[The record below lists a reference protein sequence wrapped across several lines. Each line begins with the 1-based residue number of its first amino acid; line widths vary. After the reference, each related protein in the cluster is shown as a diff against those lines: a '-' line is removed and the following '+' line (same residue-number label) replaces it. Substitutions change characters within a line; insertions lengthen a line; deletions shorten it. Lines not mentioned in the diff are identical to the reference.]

1 MTTRQEVR
9 EMAQVETE
17 QRHAAQ
23 AIHDALGVR
32 LFKHPP
38 EGFDPLRA
46 EDKELLVYGYPA
58 RPDKERHPELHETWK
73 RMVSRPLTIIEPQFA
88 LRTDKQHG
96 TRNAVAN
103 DTSTNWSGAAAF
115 AAKGDS
121 ATYVIGQWTVPDV
134 VAPGFGS
141 YYCASWVGI
150 DGDGSPDVLQAGTEC
165 DIVSFGFFTAKQ
177 TYVWW
182 EWYPNYE
189 VQIANFPVTSGDV
202 MFCAICV
209 HSDTEAGFYLT
220 NVTTGASTSFTKTA
234 PRGTHLVGNCAEWIV
249 EAPTVN
255 GGQSALARFG
265 DVYFDECIA
274 GTKNHALLHGG
285 DGDLITMVD
294 SSNKKISIP
303 TRETDELIKVQ
314 FTG

>member
-1 MTTRQEVR
+1 
-9 EMAQVETE
+9 MAQVETE

-38 EGFDPLRA
+38 EGFDPLQA

-58 RPDKERHPELHETWK
+58 RPDKEKHPELHATWH

-96 TRNAVAN
+96 IRNTIAN
-103 DTSTNWSGAAAF
+103 DTSTNWSGAVSF
-115 AAKGDS
+115 AAKGDT

-134 VAPGFGS
+134 VAPGLGS

-165 DIVSFGFFTAKQ
+165 DVISFGFFTAKQ

-220 NVTTGASTSFTKTA
+220 NLTTGASTSFTKTA
-234 PRGTHLVGNCAEWIV
+234 PQGTTLVGNCAEWIV

-255 GGQSALARFG
+255 GGQSALARYG

-274 GTKNHALLHGG
+274 GTKNHALLQGG

-294 SSNKKISIP
+294 ASNKPISVP

>member
-1 MTTRQEVR
+1 
-9 EMAQVETE
+9 MAQVETE
-17 QRHAAQ
+17 QRHETAQ

-32 LFKHPP
+32 LFQRPP
-38 EGFDPLRA
+38 EGFDPLQADDR
-46 EDKELLVYGYPA
+46 ELLVYGYPA
-58 RPDKERHPELHETWK
+58 RPDEDRHPELHETWK

-96 TRNAVAN
+96 IRNTIAN
-103 DTSTNWSGAAAF
+103 DTSTNWSGAVSF
-115 AAKGDS
+115 APKGDS

-134 VAPGFGS
+134 VAPGLGS

-165 DIVSFGFFTAKQ
+165 DVLSFGFFTAKQ

-234 PRGTHLVGNCAEWIV
+234 PSGTHLVGNCAEWIV

-255 GGQSALARFG
+255 GGQSALARYG

-294 SSNKKISIP
+294 SSNHKISIP
-303 TRETDELIKVQ
+303 TRETDDLIKVQ

>member
-1 MTTRQEVR
+1 
-9 EMAQVETE
+9 MAQVETE
-17 QRHAAQ
+17 QQHAAQ

-32 LFKHPP
+32 LFKTPP
-38 EGFDPLRA
+38 EGFDPLHA
-46 EDKELLVYGYPA
+46 EDRELLVFGYPA
-58 RPDKERHPELHETWK
+58 RPDKDKHPELHETWK

-96 TRNAVAN
+96 IRNTVAN
-103 DTSTNWSGAAAF
+103 DTSTNWSGAASF

-134 VAPGFGS
+134 VAPGLGS

-165 DIVSFGFFTAKQ
+165 DVVSFGFFTAKQ

-182 EWYPNYE
+182 EWYPENE

-202 MFCAICV
+202 MYCAICV

-220 NVTTGASTSFTKTA
+220 NLTTGASTSFTKTA
-234 PRGTHLVGNCAEWIV
+234 PQGTHLVGNCAEWIV

-255 GGQSALARFG
+255 GGQSALARYG

-274 GTKNHALLHGG
+274 GTKKNALLHGG

-303 TRETDELIKVQ
+303 TRETDDLIKIQ

>member
-1 MTTRQEVR
+1 
-9 EMAQVETE
+9 
-17 QRHAAQ
+17 
-23 AIHDALGVR
+23 
-32 LFKHPP
+32 
-38 EGFDPLRA
+38 
-46 EDKELLVYGYPA
+46 
-58 RPDKERHPELHETWK
+58 
-73 RMVSRPLTIIEPQFA
+73 MVSRPLTIIEPQFA

-96 TRNAVAN
+96 IRNTIAN
-103 DTSTNWSGAAAF
+103 DTSTNWSGAVSF
-115 AAKGDS
+115 AAKGDT

-134 VAPGFGS
+134 VAPGLGS

-165 DIVSFGFFTAKQ
+165 DVISFGFFTAKQ

-220 NVTTGASTSFTKTA
+220 NLTTGASTSFTKTA
-234 PRGTHLVGNCAEWIV
+234 PAGTTLVGNCAEWIV

-255 GGQSALARFG
+255 GGQSALARYG

-274 GTKNHALLHGG
+274 GTKNHHLLYGG

-294 SSNKKISIP
+294 SSNKPISVP
-303 TRETDELIKVQ
+303 TKETDELIKIQ
-314 FTG
+314 FV

>member
-1 MTTRQEVR
+1 
-9 EMAQVETE
+9 MAQVETE
-17 QRHAAQ
+17 QQHAAQ

-32 LFKHPP
+32 LFKKPP
-38 EGFDPLRA
+38 ENFDPLQA
-46 EDKELLVYGYPA
+46 EDRELLVFGYPA
-58 RPDKERHPELHETWK
+58 RPDKDKHPELHEMWT
-73 RMVSRPLTIIEPQFA
+73 RMASRKLTMIEPQFA

-96 TRNAVAN
+96 IRNTIAN
-103 DTSTNWSGAAAF
+103 DTSTNWSGAVSF
-115 AAKGDS
+115 AGKGDS

-134 VAPGFGS
+134 VAPGLGS

-165 DIVSFGFFTAKQ
+165 DVVSFGFFTAKQ

-220 NVTTGASTSFTKTA
+220 NLTTGASTSFTKTA
-234 PRGTHLVGNCAEWIV
+234 PEGTRLTGNCAEWIV

-255 GGQSALARFG
+255 GGQSALARYG

-274 GTKNHALLHGG
+274 GTKNDHLLYGG

-294 SSNKKISIP
+294 SSNHPISVP
-303 TRETDELIKVQ
+303 TKETDELIKIQ
-314 FTG
+314 FV

>member
-1 MTTRQEVR
+1 
-9 EMAQVETE
+9 MAQVETE

-46 EDKELLVYGYPA
+46 DDKELLVYGYPA

-96 TRNAVAN
+96 VRNTVAN
-103 DTSTNWSGAAAF
+103 DTSTNWSGAVSF

-134 VAPGFGS
+134 VAPGLGS

-150 DGDGSPDVLQAGTEC
+150 DGDGSGDVLQAGTEC
-165 DIVSFGFFTAKQ
+165 DIVSFGFFAAKQ

-234 PRGTHLVGNCAEWIV
+234 PSGTHLVGNCAEWIV

-255 GGQSALARFG
+255 GGQSALARYG

-274 GTKNHALLHGG
+274 GTKHDHLLYGG

-294 SSNKKISIP
+294 SSNHPISVP
-303 TRETDELIKVQ
+303 TRETDELIKIQ
-314 FTG
+314 FV

>member
-1 MTTRQEVR
+1 
-9 EMAQVETE
+9 MAQIETE

-32 LFKHPP
+32 LFKKPP
-38 EGFDPLRA
+38 ENFDPLHADDR
-46 EDKELLVYGYPA
+46 ELLVYGYPA
-58 RPDKERHPELHETWK
+58 RPDKAKHPELHETWH
-73 RMVSRPLTIIEPQFA
+73 RMASRPLTFIEPQFA

-96 TRNAVAN
+96 TRNTIAN
-103 DTSTNWSGAAAF
+103 DTSTNWSGAASF
-115 AAKGDS
+115 AARGDS

-134 VAPGFGS
+134 VAPGLGS
-141 YYCASWVGI
+141 FYCASWVGI

-165 DIVSFGFFTAKQ
+165 DVISFGFFTAKQ

-182 EWYPNYE
+182 EWFPENE

-220 NVTTGASTSFTKTA
+220 NLTTGASTSFTKTA
-234 PRGTHLVGNCAEWIV
+234 PKGTQLVGNCAEWIV

-255 GGQSALARFG
+255 GAQSALARYG

-274 GTKNHALLHGG
+274 GTRNDHLLYGG

-294 SSNKKISIP
+294 SSNKAISVP
-303 TRETDELIKVQ
+303 AKETDELIKIQ

>member
-1 MTTRQEVR
+1 MVQI
-9 EMAQVETE
+9 ETE
-17 QRHAAQ
+17 QRNEAAQ
-23 AIHDALGVR
+23 AIHEALGVR
-32 LFKHPP
+32 LFKRPP
-38 EGFDPLRA
+38 EGFDPLQADER
-46 EDKELLVYGYPA
+46 ELLVYGYPA
-58 RPDKERHPELHETWK
+58 RPDEARHPELHETWK

-96 TRNAVAN
+96 IRNTVAN
-103 DTSTNWSGAAAF
+103 DTSTNWSGTVAF
-115 AAKGDS
+115 AGKGDS

-134 VAPGFGS
+134 VAPGLGS

-150 DGDGSPDVLQAGTEC
+150 DGDGSGDVLQAGTEC
-165 DIVSFGFFTAKQ
+165 DVVSFGFFTAKQ

-189 VQIANFPVTSGDV
+189 VQIANFPVTPGDV

-209 HSDTEAGFYLT
+209 HSETEAGFYLT
-220 NVTTGASTSFTKTA
+220 NLTTGASTSFTKTA
-234 PRGTHLVGNCAEWIV
+234 PAGTHLVGNCAEWIV

-255 GGQSALARFG
+255 GGQSALARYG

-274 GTKNHALLHGG
+274 GTKNHALLYGG

-303 TRETDELIKVQ
+303 TRETDELIKIQ
-314 FTG
+314 YTG

>member
-1 MTTRQEVR
+1 
-9 EMAQVETE
+9 MAQVETE
-17 QRHAAQ
+17 QQHAAQ

-32 LFKHPP
+32 LFKKPP
-38 EGFDPLRA
+38 EGFDPLQA
-46 EDKELLVYGYPA
+46 EDRELLVFGYPA
-58 RPDKERHPELHETWK
+58 RPDKETHPELHEIWTG
-73 RMVSRPLTIIEPQFA
+73 MGSRRLTMIEPQFA

-96 TRNAVAN
+96 IRNTIAN
-103 DTSTNWSGAAAF
+103 DTSTNWSGAVSF

-134 VAPGFGS
+134 VAPGLGS

-150 DGDGSPDVLQAGTEC
+150 DGDGSGDVLQAGTEC
-165 DIVSFGFFTAKQ
+165 DVVSFGFFTAKQ

-182 EWYPNYE
+182 EWYPNFE

-209 HSDTEAGFYLT
+209 HSNTEAGFYLT
-220 NVTTGASTSFTKTA
+220 NLTTGASTSFTKTA
-234 PRGTHLVGNCAEWIV
+234 PEGTHLVGNCAEWIV

-255 GGQSALARFG
+255 GGQSALARYG

-274 GTKNHALLHGG
+274 GTKNDHLLYAG

-294 SSNKKISIP
+294 SSNHPISVP
-303 TRETDELIKVQ
+303 TRETNELIKIQ
-314 FTG
+314 FV

>member
-1 MTTRQEVR
+1 
-9 EMAQVETE
+9 MAQIETE
-17 QRHAAQ
+17 QHHAAQ

-32 LFKHPP
+32 LFKKPP
-38 EGFDPLRA
+38 EGFDPLHA
-46 EDKELLVYGYPA
+46 EDRELLVYGYPA
-58 RPDKERHPELHETWK
+58 RPDKDKHPELHETWQ
-73 RMVSRPLTIIEPQFA
+73 RMASRPLTFIEPQFA

-96 TRNAVAN
+96 VRNTIAN
-103 DTSTNWSGAAAF
+103 DTSTNWSGAASF

-134 VAPGFGS
+134 VAPGLGS
-141 YYCASWVGI
+141 FYCASWVGI

-165 DIVSFGFFTAKQ
+165 DVISFGFFTAKQ

-182 EWYPNYE
+182 EWYPENE

-220 NVTTGASTSFTKTA
+220 NLTTGASTSFTKTA
-234 PRGTHLVGNCAEWIV
+234 PRGTQLVGNCAEWIV

-255 GGQSALARFG
+255 GGQSALARYG

-274 GTKNHALLHGG
+274 GTKNEHLLYGG

-294 SSNKKISIP
+294 SSNHPISVP
-303 TRETDELIKVQ
+303 TRETDELIKIQ